1 MLSLRLRQEN
11 LLAADPLTENYSCL
25 ENAAVIS
32 NFGVGVAVTP
42 ALDFAVD
49 KTAEDGNVGSHS
61 ASARKHK
68 GSAGIE
74 DVQRKDLDRW
84 PKVREEVH

>member
-1 MLSLRLRQEN
+1 MLFSRLRQEN
-11 LLAADPLTENYSCL
+11 PLAADPLTENYSCL
-25 ENAAVIS
+25 GNAAVIS

-49 KTAEDGNVGSHS
+49 KTAEDGNEGTRS
-61 ASARKHK
+61 ASAGKHR

-74 DVQRKDLDRW
+74 DARRKDSDRW
-84 PKVREEVH
+84 PRVKEEVH